1 MLQKRY
7 AVYMQV
13 HVSGIICCTSD
24 MLHVRTF
31 SYCFPNL
38 TGCGFCKRLKPDFAA
53 AATALKGEAVSEHF
67 ILSTYFYE
75 LFFCVYCLLKLHVH
89 T

>member
-13 HVSGIICCTSD
+13 VLYAALLICS
-24 MLHVRTF
+24 MYKEH

-67 ILSTYFYE
+67 ILSTYLYE
-75 LFFCVYCLLKLHVH
+75 FFFCLLKLLVH